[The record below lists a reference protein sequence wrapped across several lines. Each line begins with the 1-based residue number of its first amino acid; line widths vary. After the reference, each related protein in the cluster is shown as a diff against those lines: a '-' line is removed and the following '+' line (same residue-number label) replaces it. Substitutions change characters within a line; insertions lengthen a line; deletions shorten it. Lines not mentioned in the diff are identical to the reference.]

1 MKLDVYLFD
10 KKCGELYSTSNKGVV
25 FEYSKEYCEEQ
36 NNIPLSISL
45 PIEKNRLHKKNAF
58 RIFLVCF
65 PKVR

>member
-10 KKCGELYSTSNKGVV
+10 KKCGELYSTSNNGVV

-45 PIEKNRLHKKNAF
+45 PIEKKSFTQKEC
-58 RIFLVCF
+58 IPYFLVCF